1 LDLALEN
8 LPELLLKELAQLQ
21 EVLQGPE
28 QL

>member
-28 QL
+28 QP